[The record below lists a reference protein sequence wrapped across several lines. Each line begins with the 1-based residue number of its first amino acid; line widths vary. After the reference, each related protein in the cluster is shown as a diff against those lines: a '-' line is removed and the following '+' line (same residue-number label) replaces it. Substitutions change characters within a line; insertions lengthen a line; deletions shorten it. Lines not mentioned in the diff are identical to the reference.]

1 MNTPAVIEL
10 PLSSVEN
17 MKMELAWRHEDLI
30 RQVRKIR
37 TDLNRILAALNPEK
51 PQRPLTTSTPFA
63 PSENTAKKHGY
74 PNL

>member
-37 TDLNRILAALNPEK
+37 TDLNRILVALNPEK
-51 PQRPLTTSTPFA
+51 PPKPTDHFDPLRTIG
-63 PSENTAKKHGY
+63 KY
-74 PNL
+74 C

>member
-30 RQVRKIR
+30 RQVQKIR
-37 TDLNRILAALNPEK
+37 TDLNHILAALNPEK
-51 PQRPLTTSTPFA
+51 PPKTTDHFDPLRTIG
-63 PSENTAKKHGY
+63 KY
-74 PNL
+74 C